1 MSVQRKITTVGGT
14 IACALGIGYFMQQG
28 DARSYPAPAPAA
40 KIEPVQNVE
49 LESVDPATDV
59 ALDLEQITLTSAQP
73 AEQPLPIPLQTA
85 SVLPTGL
92 SGVVADA
99 ALPVVGCDIAID
111 AKAGPL
117 ASVKLSVSAPCSRNE
132 RLTVHHNGMMF
143 TETTDDAGKLGIT
156 IPALAKHAVFIVE
169 FSNGEGAVAVADVP
183 QLDEFDRIA
192 LQWAGNGGF
201 QVHAREFGAAYGE
214 KGHVWSGSAHLEG
227 AETDLTTGGYV
238 MRLGDAATLAPK
250 LAEVYTFPSRRALKS
265 GSVVLSV
272 ETEVT
277 QANCGR
283 DISAQTLEL
292 RGAESL
298 HTRDLVLAMPDCSQ
312 IGDFLVLNN
321 LVADL
326 MIASK

>member
-28 DARSYPAPAPAA
+28 DARSYPAPAEKVDPVQ
-40 KIEPVQNVE
+40 KVDLEPVE
-49 LESVDPATDV
+49 PATEV

-73 AEQPLPIPLQTA
+73 TEQPLPAVLQTA
-85 SVLPTGL
+85 SILPIGL
-92 SGVVADA
+92 SGASDEPT
-99 ALPVVGCDIAID
+99 LPVVGCDIAID
-111 AKAGPL
+111 ANAGPL

-143 TETTDDAGKLGIT
+143 TETTDDTGKLGVT

-192 LQWAGNGGF
+192 LQWAGSGGF

-238 MRLGDAATLAPK
+238 VHLGDATTLAPK
-250 LAEVYTFPSRRALKS
+250 LAEVYTFPSRRARQS

-292 RGAESL
+292 RGEDSL

-312 IGDFLVLNN
+312 VGGFLVLNN